1 MQKGRGVKTHFPT
14 VPVEA
19 ARQMAHL
26 EGPECLRPVVLVVDD
41 EPIITETLAT
51 ILNGSGLA
59 AITAPNA
66 RVALEIVS
74 VIPPQLLITDYAM
87 PGMNGIELACRVAKS
102 VHDCE
107 VIVFSGHAS
116 PLEISTELREA
127 GHRFITLAKPVHP
140 ADLLEKAFEALG
152 RRGALISLPRPR
164 PKPSLY
170 DFLSSRRTAYNPDA
184 VPFQVKMRQRL
195 RPGASNPADLP
206 N

>member
-1 MQKGRGVKTHFPT
+1 MKTHFPT

-26 EGPECLRPVVLVVDD
+26 EGPEWLRPVVLVVDD

-51 ILNGSGLA
+51 ILNGSGMA

-66 RVALEIVS
+66 RVAVEIAS

-87 PGMNGIELACRVAKS
+87 PGMNGIELAGRISKS
-102 VHDCE
+102 VPDCE

-116 PLEISTELREA
+116 TVDLSAELREA
-127 GHRFITLAKPVHP
+127 GHCFITLAKPVHP

-152 RRGALISLPRPR
+152 RRGALVRIPRPR
-164 PKPSLY
+164 LKPSLY
-170 DFLSSRRTAYNPDA
+170 DFLSSRRKGYNPDGL
-184 VPFQVKMRQRL
+184 PLQVKMRTRS
-195 RPGASNPADLP
+195 RPGMELPDASPSSDLP